1 MDSVFESGLP
11 VLLTRLNQL
20 RANKQLDKA
29 NDRIVTDIF
38 AGFEFNYQPNAFQT
52 NSGLFYPSIKSEP
65 QKYIGTVAIMLMIYS
80 PFIGFCPEVGKYP
93 HNSHIISIFKKEPL
107 SAESIQWLREIKKQ
121 KKVFLMTS
129 SNADYAKFI
138 LSQIFVENGK
148 TIDYWE
154 FFDLCIGDARKPYFF
169 NMESQF
175 YSNKNDYP
183 DQPVRELQSGRWYSQ
198 GKFF

>member
-1 MDSVFESGLP
+1 MKSV
-11 VLLTRLNQL
+11 Q
-20 RANKQLDKA
+20 
-29 NDRIVTDIF
+29 
-38 AGFEFNYQPNAFQT
+38 
-52 NSGLFYPSIKSEP
+52 NSYFINLQISSYKHNFHPSI
-65 QKYIGTVAIMLMIYS
+65 
-80 PFIGFCPEVGKYP
+80 
-93 HNSHIISIFKKEPL
+93 EPL
-107 SAESIQWLREIKKQ
+107 SAEAIQWLREMKKQ

-198 GKFF
+198 GKLLQNIATV